1 MQTKTMERL
10 QYISQGQTLAA
21 QKSNILKALDA
32 GARWIQIRW
41 KEASNKQLYILAE
54 QIKKACTEFDA
65 YCIINDHPE
74 IAKNIDAEG
83 VHLGLDD
90 CSITEAR
97 DLLGPEKIIGGT
109 ANNFT
114 DVKQRITENC
124 DYIGLGPFNYTT
136 TKQKLSPL
144 LGIAGY
150 KNIIQQV
157 HQEGLP
163 LIPIFAIGGISDLED
178 IRHLLKIGVYGIAL
192 SGIITRTPQIVSSIN
207 KLLI

>member
-1 MQTKTMERL
+1 MERL
-10 QYISQGQTLAA
+10 QYISQGQTLAE

-32 GARWIQIRW
+32 GSKWVQIRW

-54 QIKKACTEFDA
+54 QIKKACSEFDA

-74 IAKNIDAEG
+74 IAKDIDAEG

-109 ANNFT
+109 ANSFA
-114 DVKQRITENC
+114 DVRRRITENC
-124 DYIGLGPFNYTT
+124 DYIGLGPFSFTA

-144 LGIAGY
+144 LGISGY
-150 KNIIQQV
+150 QNIIQQLK
-157 HQEGLP
+157 QERL
-163 LIPIFAIGGISDLED
+163 LKVPIFAIGGINDLED
-178 IRHLLKIGVYGIAL
+178 IRHLTQIGVYGIAL
-192 SGIITRTPQIVSSIN
+192 SGMITQTPHIVSSIN
-207 KLLI
+207 KLLV